1 MTITEKA
8 RILRK
13 NATPWENKL
22 WYEFLK
28 KYPVRFRRQQP
39 IGQYI
44 VDFYC
49 SKAKLIVEADG
60 GGHFYNEQIEYD
72 KKRDLFLQEKGYT
85 VLHFTNLEID
95 KNFYEVCSVIDRAVE
110 KTSLAPQSPDGDSSP
125 SSGEPNTV
133 RIERKNI

>member
-8 RILRK
+8 RGLRK

-28 KYPVRFRRQQP
+28 NYPVRFRRQQP

-60 GGHFYNEQIEYD
+60 GGHFYNDKIEYD
-72 KKRDLFLQEKGYT
+72 KNRDLFLQEKGYII
-85 VLHFTNLEID
+85 LHFTNLEID
-95 KNFYEVCSVIDRAVE
+95 KNFYEVCSVIDSEVKKRV
-110 KTSLAPQSPDGDSSP
+110 
-125 SSGEPNTV
+125 
-133 RIERKNI
+133 

>member
-28 KYPVRFRRQQP
+28 KYPVRFRRQQT
-39 IGQYI
+39 IGQDI

-95 KNFYEVCSVIDRAVE
+95 KNFYEVCSVIDREVE
-110 KTSLAPQSPDGDSSP
+110 KQ
-125 SSGEPNTV
+125 V
-133 RIERKNI
+133 